1 MRKIYSVIA
10 VLFLS
15 TIIFA
20 QDDKGKNPNVE
31 LPDFVIT
38 GSDIVTIQKGQK
50 IEPDIKPIL
59 DEKFFKPR
67 YSPEDLEIGDL
78 SDPVRDQ
85 FSLSDSL
92 NYFSGKLE
100 AQAGFYS
107 LPKINF
113 SLASPFENGIF
124 QITAAGKNRRAYVTN
139 SEQYYL
145 NSGINIFYQ
154 LESETKLFNGTK
166 FQFHG
171 DYGRQSY
178 KLFAAND
185 AFIKRNLNKGN
196 IALTIENLLEEKF
209 NYSLSFSNDIH
220 SFQDNIYAENFLN
233 LGGMLRAN
241 VDKFHFGFN
250 SNYKIQYLKNDLIRD
265 GYSDFSSIRPY
276 IGYSHENILKGSVGL
291 NFSNFM
297 DKNKIY
303 PYVFLAVKLNE
314 QLSLFT
320 EYSPQ
325 VVFYESGHFLDI
337 NPYFD
342 VNKFSKLVQEKKNS
356 LQLSI
361 KYDYNKYY
369 ELNGGIK
376 YFSSDNSPYYKSSLT
391 KGRFD
396 IASASAKSYTGFINL
411 LFHLGPLGYFYG
423 SVDLNETKMTDGKI
437 LPYHP
442 ALNSYL
448 TYGYNFEMGLNS
460 EVTLNYQSKQFTDI
474 SNSNSVN
481 PFVNLTMNFI
491 YKISP
496 DFNLTAELNNLLNRK
511 NYLWK
516 DYQEPPLDIG
526 AGIIYRW

>member
-1 MRKIYSVIA
+1 MSKIYFIITF
-10 VLFLS
+10 LFVS

-59 DEKFFKPR
+59 DEQFFKPR
-67 YSPEDLEIGDL
+67 YSPEDLEVGEL
-78 SDPVRDQ
+78 SDPIRDR
-85 FSLSDSL
+85 FRLNDSL

-100 AQAGFYS
+100 AEAGFYS
-107 LPKINF
+107 LPGIHF
-113 SLASPFENGIF
+113 LLASPFENGIF
-124 QITAAGKNRRAYVTN
+124 QITAEGKNRRAYVTN
-139 SEQYYL
+139 SDQYFV
-145 NSGINIFYQ
+145 NSGVNVFYQ

-185 AFIKRNLNKGN
+185 ADIKRNLNKGN
-196 IALTIENLLEEKF
+196 ISLSIDNLLEEKF
-209 NYSLSFSNDIH
+209 NYSINFSNDIH
-220 SFQDNIYAENFLN
+220 SFQDNIYAENFLS
-233 LGGMLRAN
+233 LGGMFRLN
-241 VDKFHFGFN
+241 VDKFHLGLN
-250 SNYKIQYLKNDLIRD
+250 SNYKIQYLKNDLVQD
-265 GYSDFSSIRPY
+265 GFSDFYSIRPY
-276 IGYSHENILKGSVGL
+276 AGYSHDYFLKGSVGL
-291 NFSNFM
+291 NFSNFS
-297 DKNKIY
+297 DESKVY
-303 PYVFLAVKLNE
+303 PYVFFAVKLND

-320 EYSPQ
+320 EYSPH
-325 VVFYESGHFLDI
+325 VVFYGSGYFLNI

-342 VNKFSKLVQEKKNS
+342 VNKFTKLLQEKKNNI
-356 LQLSI
+356 QLSL

-376 YFSSDNSPYYKSSLT
+376 YYSSDNSPYYKSSFS

-396 IASASAKSYTGFINL
+396 IAAMSAKSYTGFINM
-411 LFHLGPLGYFYG
+411 LFHLGPLGFFYG
-423 SVDLNETKMTDGKI
+423 SVELNETKMPDGKI

-442 ALNSYL
+442 ALNSHL

-460 EVTLNYQSKQFTDI
+460 EVTLNYQSKQYADI
-474 SNSNSVN
+474 SNSNSLN
-481 PFVNLTMNFI
+481 PFVNLSMNFV

-496 DFNLTAELNNLLNRK
+496 DFNLTAELNNLLNKK
-511 NYLWK
+511 NYRWFEYK
-516 DYQEPPLDIG
+516 EPPLDLSFG
-526 AGIIYRW
+526 LIYRW

>member
-1 MRKIYSVIA
+1 MRKSYFVIT
-10 VLFLS
+10 VLLFS

-50 IEPDIKPIL
+50 IEPEIKPIL
-59 DEKFFKPR
+59 DEQFFKPR
-67 YSPEDLEIGDL
+67 YSPEDLEIGEL

-92 NYFSGKLE
+92 NYFNGKLE
-100 AQAGFYS
+100 TQVGFYS

-113 SLASPFENGIF
+113 SLSSPFENGIF
-124 QITAAGKNRRAYVTN
+124 QITAAGKNRRAHVTN
-139 SEQYYL
+139 SEQYYV
-145 NSGINIFYQ
+145 NSGVNVFYQ

-171 DYGRQSY
+171 DYGRKSY

-185 AFIKRNLNKGN
+185 ADIKRNLNRGN
-196 IALTIENLLEEKF
+196 ISLSIENLLEEKF
-209 NYSLSFSNDIH
+209 NYSINFSNDIH

-233 LGGMLRAN
+233 LGGMFRAN
-241 VDKFHFGFN
+241 IEKFHLGLN
-250 SNYKIQYLKNDLIRD
+250 SNYKIQYLKNDRILD
-265 GYSDFSSIRPY
+265 GFSDFYSIRPY

-297 DKNKIY
+297 DESKIY

-320 EYSPQ
+320 EYSPH
-325 VVFYESGHFLDI
+325 VVFYGGGYFLDT

-342 VNKFSKLVQEKKNS
+342 VNKFSKLVQEKKSNI
-356 LQLSI
+356 QLSL
-361 KYDYNKYY
+361 KYDFNKYY

-376 YFSSDNSPYYKSSLT
+376 YFSSDNSPYYESAIT
-391 KGRFD
+391 KGRFN
-396 IASASAKSYTGFINL
+396 ISTVSAKSYTGFVNM
-411 LFHLGPLGYFYG
+411 LFHLGPFGYFYG

-448 TYGYNFEMGLNS
+448 TYGYNFKMGLNS
-460 EVTLNYQSKQFTDI
+460 ELTLNYQSKQYTDI
-474 SNSNSVN
+474 SNSNSLN
-481 PFVNLTMNFI
+481 PFVNLSVNFI

-496 DFNLTAELNNLLNRK
+496 DFNLTAELNNLFNKK
-511 NYLWK
+511 NYRWFE
-516 DYQEPPLDIG
+516 YQEPPLDLSFG
-526 AGIIYRW
+526 LIYRW